1 MVPAGVWVDYVRGH
15 DGLIHYNTIPHNAR
29 CLAGAWRG
37 TLYGPGYTVTCWM
50 CVADRARDVAAVTR

>member
-1 MVPAGVWVDYVRGH
+1 MRG
-15 DGLIHYNTIPHNAR
+15 HYNTVRNAR